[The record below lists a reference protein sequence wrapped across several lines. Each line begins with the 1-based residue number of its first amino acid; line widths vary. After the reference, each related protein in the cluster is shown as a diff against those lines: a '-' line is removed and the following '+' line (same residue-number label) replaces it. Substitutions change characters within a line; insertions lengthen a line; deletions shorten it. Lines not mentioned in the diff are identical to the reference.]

1 MEKGGIRAL
10 NELYVRFHR
19 EAEAHP
25 EYEDEARSA
34 LLELGSRRDTEYAK
48 RIETLTGGTQTF
60 ATTGVVKTLLD
71 EIILQ
76 RRIEL
81 WGEAGR
87 IFDILRLAKGWTR
100 YWEVNGEKSNHT
112 NYLSK
117 YAEYLS
123 FPADYLECIMMIPQA
138 EIDNN
143 PNITAADQNP
153 YVQS

>member
-1 MEKGGIRAL
+1 M
-10 NELYVRFHR
+10 
-19 EAEAHP
+19 
-25 EYEDEARSA
+25 
-34 LLELGSRRDTEYAK
+34 
-48 RIETLTGGTQTF
+48 
-60 ATTGVVKTLLD
+60 
-71 EIILQ
+71 
-76 RRIEL
+76 
-81 WGEAGR
+81 
-87 IFDILRLAKGWTR
+87 
-100 YWEVNGEKSNHT
+100 NGEKSNHI

>member
-1 MEKGGIRAL
+1 M
-10 NELYVRFHR
+10 N
-19 EAEAHP
+19 
-25 EYEDEARSA
+25 
-34 LLELGSRRDTEYAK
+34 LGFKDVFS
-48 RIETLTGGTQTF
+48 
-60 ATTGVVKTLLD
+60 
-71 EIILQ
+71 ILQ

-117 YAEYLS
+117 YSEYLN